1 MTSTALRTRFTK
13 TKDGDVPIIPDR
25 DPRDVGPKSK
35 AVQFTITLPEWMNER
50 VEAIAKAKGYTR
62 NEFVREAV
70 RQLVDEMDGVKAEKK
85 TASK

>member
-1 MTSTALRTRFTK
+1 MTQTSLRPSRTK
-13 TKDGDVPIIPDR
+13 TKEQDVPIVDR

-50 VEAIAKAKGYTR
+50 VEAISKAKGYTR

-70 RQLVDEMDGVKAEKK
+70 RQLVDEVDALPGAKK
-85 TASK
+85 SSK